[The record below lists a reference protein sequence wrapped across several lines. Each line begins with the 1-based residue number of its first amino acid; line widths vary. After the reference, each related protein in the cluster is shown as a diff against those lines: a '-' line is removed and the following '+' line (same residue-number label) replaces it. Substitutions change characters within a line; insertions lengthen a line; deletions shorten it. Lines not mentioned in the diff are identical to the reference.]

1 MQTADRQLAGERGD
15 SEFMRKT
22 EEKRWLLEKGRRYE
36 KDVREISLEVTFYSA
51 WLHGSRRQNLFTVI
65 IIQF

>member
-22 EEKRWLLEKGRRYE
+22 VEKRWLLEKGRRYE
-36 KDVREISLEVTFYSA
+36 KDVREI
-51 WLHGSRRQNLFTVI
+51 R
-65 IIQF
+65 